1 MHRYCL
7 VQYSFKGGIEHPIEL
22 KPHGNCKSQT
32 STGYVRTW
40 GSTKTFLKSASEKS
54 KPREVVY
61 KAVTEELGGL
71 PSCASVGQLP
81 RGRQQ
86 VKDYAR
92 KRNNE
97 SNVPVKNL
105 SGSRA
110 GKQNDPWFRLL
121 GDCKKQASHRNSAF
135 IRDVRVAPEPMC
147 ILTTDR
153 QLNDMVR
160 FCCDPVEFK
169 PFTVDPTFDI
179 GDYNVTPITYQHL
192 LLENRNG
199 GKHPSMIG
207 PVLIH
212 EKKTTETYS
221 VFGGTLKSLNPGL
234 GNVLAFGTDG
244 EKALATAFRNNF
256 ERATNLLCDL
266 HLKAN
271 VESKLQEFGISG
283 NIKETIVADI
293 FGRRRGTVFE
303 AGLADASSRDLF
315 VKQLGQLEEPW
326 SALHDNGRNFFNW
339 FRDHKSDDF
348 VSCVISP
355 VRQRAGLGCPPERFT
370 TNRSETTNN
379 VLQDFVS
386 RESHGKKKVD
396 EYSFASSVEKLV
408 KIQKQDI
415 ELAVVG
421 RGEYKLREEFRYLEV
436 TPSEWSRMREDQRK
450 AALQKLHHVNVHE
463 VQASSVTQVTTALES
478 GAHPVMKEITNLGI
492 DWIPHDILSSM
503 VDKADSLIKEG
514 HSVISQNSE
523 TVVVPSKLNPRDPH
537 VVNLFAN
544 GKAECAKCPGFA
556 SFSICA
562 HTLTACLTTERLKDF
577 LRWLVSTKRNSGGV
591 NLSAAVTYGMPK
603 GRGRKGERAPRK
615 RYVTN
620 KKPVTK
626 VVSRV
631 SLGCDSG
638 NNGLQPN
645 AASHE
650 GQGLSHQS
658 SNLRQLVPAHFPT
671 GQPFVDPSLTNQCGG
686 ANVPNSFT
694 STQQPRFQMY
704 VQPQSTP
711 QVPYQFPSATANQQ
725 LFQTTQ
731 PHEQLNVPR
740 FPSPNQGQFIVYLL
754 KYCPA
759 QTSVCFGCGNTL
771 KPNASIPA
779 PPGDL
784 VIVSKMA
791 REWSYQGLLYRKPS
805 NVYFHCVISCIQRK
819 QPNFDGR
826 CCFIP
831 LELESLLT
839 LVHRQYL
846 RNHLG
851 I

>member
-1 MHRYCL
+1 M

-22 KPHGNCKSQT
+22 RPHGNCTSQT
-32 STGYVRTW
+32 STGYLRTW
-40 GSTKTFLKSASEKS
+40 DSTKSFLKSASEES

-61 KAVTEELGGL
+61 KTVTEQLGGL
-71 PSCASVGQLP
+71 PSCTSLGQLP

-86 VKDYAR
+86 VKDYTRQR
-92 KRNNE
+92 K
-97 SNVPVKNL
+97 SNSSVPVKNV
-105 SGSRA
+105 SGA
-110 GKQNDPWFRLL
+110 GKKDDPWFRLL
-121 GDCKKQASHRNSAF
+121 GDSKKQAIDRKSAF
-135 IRDVRVAPEPMC
+135 IRDVRVAPEPTC

-153 QLNDMVR
+153 QLNDMER
-160 FCCDPVEFK
+160 FCCNPVEYK

-221 VFGGTLKSLNPGL
+221 VFSGTLKTLQPGL

-244 EKALATAFRNNF
+244 EKALVTAFRNNF

-283 NIKETIVADI
+283 KEKETIVADI
-293 FGRRRGTVFE
+293 FGRRRGSIFE
-303 AGLADASSRDLF
+303 AGLADVSSSEQF
-315 VKQLGQLEEPW
+315 VQQLDQLEETW
-326 SALHDNGRNFFNW
+326 SGLHKNGQNFFHW
-339 FRDHKSDDF
+339 FRHHKSDDF
-348 VSCVISP
+348 LNCVISP
-355 VRQRAGLGCPPERFT
+355 VRQRAGLGYPPERFT

-386 RESHGKKKVD
+386 RETNGKKKVD
-396 EYSFASSVEKLV
+396 EYSFASSVERLI
-408 KIQKQDI
+408 KIQNQEI

-436 TPSEWSRMREDQRK
+436 TPTEWSKMREDQRK
-450 AALQKLHHVNVHE
+450 AALQKIHQVNIHE
-463 VQASSVTQVTTALES
+463 VQASSVSQVTNALQS
-478 GAHPVMKEITNLGI
+478 GAHPVMQEIINCGI
-492 DWIPHDILSSM
+492 DWIPHDVLSSM

-514 HSVISQNSE
+514 HSVASQNSE
-523 TVVVPSKLNPRDPH
+523 TIVVPSKSNPRNPH

-544 GKAECAKCPGFA
+544 GKAECTKCPGFA

-562 HTLTACLTTERLKDF
+562 HALAACLTTDRLKDF

-615 RYVTN
+615 RSVPN
-620 KKPVTK
+620 RKPVTK

-631 SLGCDSG
+631 TLGC
-638 NNGLQPN
+638 NNNNDGLQPHT
-645 AASHE
+645 ASDE
-650 GQGLSHQS
+650 GQASSHQS
-658 SNLRQLVPAHFPT
+658 SNLCQPVPVQQHT
-671 GQPFVDPSLTNQCGG
+671 NQPFVNPSLHQCGN
-686 ANVPNSFT
+686 AILPNNFT
-694 STQQPRFQMY
+694 PTQQTPFQMHI
-704 VQPQSTP
+704 QPNSTP
-711 QVPYQFPSATANQQ
+711 QVPYQFSPATANQQ
-725 LFQTTQ
+725 VFQAAQ
-731 PHEQLNVPR
+731 CPQQLNVPC
-740 FPSPNQGQFIVYLL
+740 FPSPGQGQFIVYLL
-754 KYCPA
+754 EYCPS

-779 PPGDL
+779 PPGNL
-784 VIVSKMA
+784 VVVSKMA
-791 REWSYQGLLYRKPS
+791 REWSHQGRLFSRPS

-831 LELESLLT
+831 LQLESFLT

-846 RNHLG
+846 RSHLG